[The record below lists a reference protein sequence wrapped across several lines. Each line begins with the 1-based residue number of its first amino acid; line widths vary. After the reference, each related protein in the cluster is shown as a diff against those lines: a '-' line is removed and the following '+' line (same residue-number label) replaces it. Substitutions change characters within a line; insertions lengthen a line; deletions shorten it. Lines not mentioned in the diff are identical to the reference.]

1 MLVRLLYA
9 SRAVEPIN
17 DKLIDAILQSS
28 RKNNPQHGITGVL
41 CSHNAGNVFLQVLEG
56 GRPAVNQL
64 YSNIVCDS
72 RHQDVTLL
80 HFGEVRERRF
90 SGWRMGSV
98 DLNRI
103 NLSTILR
110 YSEKPTFDPFTM
122 TGDAALA
129 LLEELIDT
137 AAVSSRMDG

>member
-9 SRAVEPIN
+9 SRAVAPID
-17 DKLIDAILQSS
+17 DKLIESILQSS
-28 RKNNPQHGITGVL
+28 RKNNPQHGVSGVL
-41 CSHNAGNVFLQVLEG
+41 CSHNVGNVFLQVLEG
-56 GRPAVNQL
+56 GRSAVNQL
-64 YSNIVCDS
+64 YGNIVRDR

-80 HFGEVRERRF
+80 HFDEVRERRF

-98 DLNRI
+98 DLNRV

-122 TGDAALA
+122 TGDAAMA
-129 LLEELIDT
+129 LLQELIDT
-137 AAVSSRMDG
+137 AAVTSRVDG

>member
-9 SRAVEPIN
+9 SRAVEPIS
-17 DKLIDAILQSS
+17 DKLIESILQSS
-28 RKNNPQHGITGVL
+28 RKNNPQHGISGVL
-41 CSHNAGNVFLQVLEG
+41 CSHSVGNVFLQVLEG

-64 YSNIVCDS
+64 YGNIVRDR

-80 HFGEVRERRF
+80 HFDEIRQRRF

-98 DLNRI
+98 DLNRV

-122 TGDAALA
+122 TGEAAMA

-137 AAVSSRMDG
+137 AAITSRVDG